1 MKENYKKAQEGFA
14 FRMQPSILR
23 GMPRLTQPVYIS
35 RFLSWLPVVL
45 TGAIAEAEIANLAQ
59 GANVTASSF
68 RAAHTAEKVVDG
80 TVDDASRWLAAESD
94 KAPWIE
100 IELARASDIEVV
112 DIFSGWRADD
122 ALADFDLTLESA
134 GQWIAPPEGKVRDN
148 QDPALRIAV
157 KAPAVTRLKV
167 SLARPGAGRIREIA
181 IAKEAASPASLGLSG
196 AMLGMRGIARD
207 THQVALNQVG
217 FESGR
222 TKRFTAPLSGDG
234 TAFLVRRH
242 GSDATVLH
250 RGTVRGGIGDF
261 SELRE
266 AGEYVVELSD
276 GSLKPGFSDPFL
288 IGPDLMQDLFWQPA
302 VDFLIDSRSV
312 AGTHPSAYGGCPWRD
327 GTYYDAMLPSLVM
340 LYRADAKRVEAMP
353 RQIDWAKDKRR
364 ILDPAFKFDAKNPCS
379 EGVMD
384 AVRKYYTELE
394 PPAADAPDVVKLIHW
409 GAGYYLCNPATKD
422 PSDDPDPRQIHSQT
436 VEQVSYVVWAWPEL
450 KRWLPESFYEKCR
463 SFCEENWS
471 KSLEIDKWWDPATYL
486 TEEQI
491 LGKNPFGGLLHPY
504 KGRHAPGHSIVPNLL
519 MHEIAKRDGRADPD
533 RYLKAA
539 VAQAA
544 WIVETIDWNDPRT
557 TKGQRM
563 SEHRTI
569 PNLVW
574 LLQNYPGQAPPGLK
588 EKIAEWARVAAKRSE
603 NSWDFRRYDEDRN
616 WTIPKLND
624 VGNWASAPAVFL
636 AASWALDDPV
646 LKRRMQELASSHA
659 DALFGRNPRLA
670 AAAAKQDGFTGIE
683 RTWPNV
689 FQNDTCA
696 RLELCRGSIDSGPG
710 TEMFPFNPQGGYRH
724 AEGWVNYG
732 SSWCM
737 SLAYFE
743 MDAKASKAP

>member
-1 MKENYKKAQEGFA
+1 MSHAEVINAAG
-14 FRMQPSILR
+14 
-23 GMPRLTQPVYIS
+23 
-35 RFLSWLPVVL
+35 
-45 TGAIAEAEIANLAQ
+45 GARA
-59 GANVTASSF
+59 TASSY
-68 RAAHTAEKVVDG
+68 REGRGAGKVVDG
-80 TVDDASRWLAAESD
+80 VVDDTSRWLAAESD
-94 KAPWIE
+94 PAPWLE
-100 IELARASDIEVV
+100 IELPQATDIVAV
-112 DIFSGWRADD
+112 DLFSGWEGGD
-122 ALADFDLTLESA
+122 ALADFDLALES
-134 GQWIAPPEGKVRDN
+134 GGRWIAPPEGKVRGN
-148 QDPALRIAV
+148 QDPALRISI
-157 KAPAVTRLKV
+157 KLPGVTRLKV
-167 SLARPGAGRIREIA
+167 SLIHAGAARIREIA
-181 IAKEAASPASLGLSG
+181 LPRELLAPPGAGLSG
-196 AMLGMRGIARD
+196 EMLGLRGIALD

-217 FESGR
+217 FEGGR
-222 TKRFTAPLSGDG
+222 PKRFTAPLSADG
-234 TAFLVRRH
+234 TAFVMRRH
-242 GSDATVLH
+242 GGDAAVVH
-250 RGTVRGGIGDF
+250 EGKVHGGIGDF
-261 SELRE
+261 SEYRE
-266 AGEYVVELSD
+266 AGEYVIELSG
-276 GSLKPGFSDPFL
+276 GSLKSGFSDPFL

-327 GTYYDAMLPSLVM
+327 GTYYDAILPALVM
-340 LYRADAKRVEAMP
+340 LYRADAKRVEGMP
-353 RQIDWAKDKRR
+353 RQIDWAADKKR

-379 EGVMD
+379 EGVME

-486 TEEQI
+486 TEAQI
-491 LGKNPFGGLLHPY
+491 HGKNPFGGLLHPY

-519 MHEIAKRDGRADPD
+519 MHEIAKRDGRPDPD
-533 RYLKAA
+533 RYLKVA
-539 VAQAA
+539 VAQTA
-544 WIVETIDWNDPRT
+544 WIVEKIDWNDPRT

-574 LLQNYPGQAPPGLK
+574 LLQKYPEQSPPGLK

-603 NSWDFRRYDEDRN
+603 NLWDFRRYDEERN

-659 DALFGRNPRLA
+659 DAVFGRNPRLA
-670 AAAAKQDGFTGIE
+670 ATTAKQDGFTGIE

-732 SSWCM
+732 AAWCM
-737 SLAYFE
+737 SLAYLEF
-743 MDAKASKAP
+743 DARRAESP